1 MGSSL
6 TFDLHALTARLDRAA
21 DRILMADVG
30 VPYRRFLALFM
41 VGEVHASSQRALA
54 EHLGL
59 TEPSVSRM
67 TGVLAEAGLLTA
79 GRDTSGGNR
88 RTLTL
93 TVGGRDLVDRCRA
106 LLEERFAELVVQSG
120 VNGTDYTRDTRRL
133 LAALAHEQVQTPRW

>member
-21 DRILMADVG
+21 DRILMAEVG

-41 VGEVHASSQRALA
+41 VGEVQAGSQRALA

-67 TGVLAEAGLLTA
+67 TAVLAEAGLLAVRRDAGGGNKRTLALTSA
-79 GRDTSGGNR
+79 GRE
-88 RTLTL
+88 
-93 TVGGRDLVDRCRA
+93 LVDRCRE
-106 LLEERFAELVVQSG
+106 LLEERFAALVAQSG
-120 VNGTDYTRDTRRL
+120 VHSARYASDTGRL
-133 LAALAHEQVQTPRW
+133 LAALEHGQKEATRW